1 MASLRETKDR
11 ITSVKNTLKI
21 TSAMKLVS
29 SAKLHKAQKVIE
41 GMRPYERE
49 LEKILSKLEMP
60 DSKIFNSNTESK
72 GGKVAI
78 VAFASNSSLC
88 GAFNNNIIRKTLEVI
103 DAQESEVCVI
113 PVGRKMAEAMRKK
126 GYNCSEDYSKLVN
139 FAPYSEIASFVD
151 DLAERFQSGEYS
163 KVLLVYNRFESL
175 SHQVPT
181 EEQYMPYIAP
191 EIKLECSDEEE
202 YIFEPDASK
211 IAEEML
217 PQLLKLKF
225 YAAVLDSEAAEHAAR
240 TIAMQTASDN
250 GDRLLAELTL
260 EYNKG
265 RQQKITAE
273 ILDLVGGLS
282 E

>member
-11 ITSVKNTLKI
+11 IASVKNTLKI

-29 SAKLHKAQKVIE
+29 SAKLHKAQKAIE

-49 LEKILSKLEMP
+49 LEGILSRIKSPE
-60 DSKIFNSNTESK
+60 FESK
-72 GGKVAI
+72 EGSKGKVAI

-103 DAQESEVCVI
+103 KDQEEEVCVI
-113 PVGRKMAEAMRKK
+113 AVGRKMAEALRKR
-126 GYNCSEDYSKLVN
+126 GYDCGEDNSKLVN
-139 FAPYSEIASFVD
+139 FAPYKDV
-151 DLAERFQSGEYS
+151 AEFADKLNAGFYSGEFS
-163 KVLLVYNRFESL
+163 KVILVYNRFESL
-175 SHQVPT
+175 AHQVPT
-181 EEQYMPYIAP
+181 EEQYLPYKAP
-191 EIKLECSDEEE
+191 KTVVEENNEEE
-202 YIFEPDASK
+202 YIFEPEAPK

-225 YAAVLDSEAAEHAAR
+225 YAAVLDSEAAEQAAR

-250 GDRLLAELTL
+250 GDRLLTELTL

-273 ILDLVGGLS
+273 ILDLVGGMS
-282 E
+282 Q

>member
-11 ITSVKNTLKI
+11 IASVKNTLKI

-29 SAKLHKAQKVIE
+29 SAKLHKAQKAIE

-49 LEKILSKLEMP
+49 LEGILSRLDCQKNEA
-60 DSKIFNSNTESK
+60 KEEK
-72 GGKVAI
+72 QGKVAI

-103 DAQESEVCVI
+103 EAQKEEVCVI
-113 PVGRKMAEAMRKK
+113 AVGRKMAEALRKR
-126 GYNCSEDYSKLVN
+126 GYGCETDNSKIVS
-139 FAPYSEIASFVD
+139 FAPYKDIAEFANGLV
-151 DLAERFQSGEYS
+151 EKYEEGVFS
-163 KVLLVYNRFESL
+163 KVILVYNRFESL
-175 SHQVPT
+175 AHQVPT
-181 EEQYMPYIAP
+181 EEQYLPYIAP
-191 EIKLECSDEEE
+191 KSETQGNNEDE
-202 YIFEPDASK
+202 YIFEPEASK

-265 RQQKITAE
+265 RQQKITSE

-282 E
+282 G